1 MESCFDQHKNILVNF
16 QVIFQFSKFQG
27 LPLLELF
34 FFLKKEFLISFKKL
48 VSLIIFLIE
57 IFLIEF
63 NLNYEDFFKCLFL
76 FL

>member
-27 LPLLELF
+27 LHPLELF
-34 FFLKKEFLISFKKL
+34 FFLKMEFLISFKKL

-63 NLNYEDFFKCLFL
+63 NLNYEDLFKCLFL